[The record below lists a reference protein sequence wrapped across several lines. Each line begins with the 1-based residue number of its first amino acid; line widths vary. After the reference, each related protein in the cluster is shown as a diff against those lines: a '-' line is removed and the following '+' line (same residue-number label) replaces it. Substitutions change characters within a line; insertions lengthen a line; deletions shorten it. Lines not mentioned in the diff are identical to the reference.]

1 MTVTANDIPLDEC
14 VQWKVSPL
22 NVSSESNKLEKREI
36 CHLSFRWRNV
46 NFASKIYGSHPAR
59 EREREKLEEQ
69 STCRYVCNWS
79 VSKWQNEYGI
89 SFKVCTKCHPNSSIF
104 LAVHGIPWKF
114 A

>member
-59 EREREKLEEQ
+59 EREREVGRAINVSICVQLE
-69 STCRYVCNWS
+69 R
-79 VSKWQNEYGI
+79 I
-89 SFKVCTKCHPNSSIF
+89 KVAK
-104 LAVHGIPWKF
+104 
-114 A
+114 

>member
-46 NFASKIYGSHPAR
+46 NFASKIYGSHPAG
-59 EREREKLEEQ
+59 ERERSWKSNQRVDMCATGAYQ
-69 STCRYVCNWS
+69 SGKMNMESHLKCA
-79 VSKWQNEYGI
+79 QNAIQIVLY
-89 SFKVCTKCHPNSSIF
+89 F
-104 LAVHGIPWKF
+104 
-114 A
+114 